1 VKELTKTGGGAARRD
16 DVQREEVHELR
27 LARGILQDL
36 STRKGGGSESQ

>member
-16 DVQREEVHELR
+16 GVQREEVHELR